1 MTGARE
7 WQISRCSGELRSP
20 NSRPVVI
27 PWTGIAAVERR
38 YLHGKGIIRRRADGV
53 AGWFVA
59 VSKMTGV
66 ESSETYRPN
75 SGVPARFGRRPP
87 LVRQAS
93 VLSAR
98 GVDVFAIIS
107 VSLFFELFKKWAG
120 T

>member
-1 MTGARE
+1 VGLRFSGHANHAGTTPMHLRHDALAGAAE
-7 WQISRCSGELRSP
+7 W
-20 NSRPVVI
+20 
-27 PWTGIAAVERR
+27 IAAVERR

-75 SGVPARFGRRPP
+75 FGVPARFGRRPP

-93 VLSAR
+93 VLSGDACHQLT
-98 GVDVFAIIS
+98 AATYS
-107 VSLFFELFKKWAG
+107 
-120 T
+120 